1 MKKAVA
7 VVGGGG
13 RLGSWF
19 VRFFTDQGYTV
30 TVVEVGDNR
39 TKKDIAM
46 HHSIIVCATPH
57 RIAPDI
63 IRNWSEVTGDEH
75 LIVDLSSVKTHTASA
90 CVGQKFEFLL
100 LHPMW
105 SPQVPTMKG
114 QTLIVCSE
122 GGVGVKSQELLKLFE
137 IAGARLCYTTPD
149 EHDKM
154 MSMIQV
160 VSHGALLAIGLT
172 HQWSGLSSEKLSQSE
187 SPVYRMMSAM
197 LGRMLSHQPELY
209 ADIATINPYGG
220 EGLKSLRKAVEVI
233 EEMVTRGDSDGY
245 ARLFAGVQSHR
256 ESEISH
262 AVEDSALMIAALV
275 DRALF

>member
-1 MKKAVA
+1 MFFRESVYGKD
-7 VVGGGG
+7 
-13 RLGSWF
+13 RCD
-19 VRFFTDQGYTV
+19 RFFAEQGYTV

-39 TKKDIAM
+39 SKEDIAM

-63 IRNWSEVTGDEH
+63 IRSWSEVTGDKH

-90 CVGQKFEFLL
+90 YEGKKSEFLL

-122 GGVGVKSQELLKLFE
+122 GGVGVKTQELLNLFE
-137 IAGARLCYTTPD
+137 NAGVRLCYTTPD
-149 EHDKM
+149 EHDKI

-172 HQWSGLSSEKLSQSE
+172 HQWSGLSSDKLSQSE

-209 ADIATINPYGG
+209 ADIATINPYGR
-220 EGLKSLRKAVEVI
+220 EGLNSLKKAVEVI
-233 EEMVTRGDSDGY
+233 EEMVTKGDSEGY
-245 ARLFAGVQSHR
+245 AELFAGVQSHR
-256 ESEISH
+256 ESEIFH
-262 AVEDSALMIAALV
+262 AVEDSALMIKALV
-275 DRALF
+275 DRN

>member
-1 MKKAVA
+1 MEKTVA

-19 VRFFTDQGYTV
+19 ARFFSEQGYTV
-30 TVVEVGDNR
+30 TIVEVGDDR
-39 TKKDIAM
+39 EKRDIAM
-46 HHSIIVCATPH
+46 HHSIIVFATPH
-57 RIAPDI
+57 RIAPDV
-63 IRNWSEVTGDEH
+63 IRSWTEVTSDKN
-75 LIVDLSSVKTHTASA
+75 LVVDLSSVKTHTASA
-90 CVGQKFEFLL
+90 CVGQKSEFLL

-122 GGVGVKSQELLKLFE
+122 GDMGVKARQLLKLFE
-137 IAGARLCYTTPD
+137 MAGVNLSYTTPN
-149 EHDKM
+149 EHDKI

-172 HQWSGLSSEKLSQSE
+172 HKWSGLSSEKLSQSE

-197 LGRMLSHQPELY
+197 LGRMLSHQAELY

-220 EGLKSLRKAVEVI
+220 EALKSLRKAVEVI
-233 EEMVTRGDSDGY
+233 EELVTQGDSRGY
-245 ARLFAGVQSHR
+245 AKLFAGVQSHR

-262 AVEDSALMIAALV
+262 AVEDSALMIEALV
-275 DRALF
+275 GGVKV